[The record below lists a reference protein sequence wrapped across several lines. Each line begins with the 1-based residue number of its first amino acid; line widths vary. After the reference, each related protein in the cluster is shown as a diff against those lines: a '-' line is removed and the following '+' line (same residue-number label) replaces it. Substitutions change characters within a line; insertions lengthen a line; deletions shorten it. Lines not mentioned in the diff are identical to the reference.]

1 MLIEHVVG
9 SVGARLVKLAF
20 GFGAAE
26 TRPVG
31 FGLLRRLMPLGPL
44 LEPLQIDDVR
54 HASPRHAT
62 RWGRAAF
69 SLMREGSRWT
79 FAGSLIIQKIP
90 VRVL

>member
-1 MLIEHVVG
+1 MLIQHVAG
-9 SVGARLVKLAF
+9 AVGARLVPFAF

-31 FGLLRRLMPLGPL
+31 FGLLRRLMPFDPL
-44 LEPLQIDDVR
+44 LKSLQIDDVR
-54 HASPRHAT
+54 HAGPHQAT
-62 RWGRAAF
+62 RCGRAAF

-79 FAGSLIIQKIP
+79 FAGSLVIQKIP